1 MKRTLLACLA
11 VGASVLVAPAAH
23 AAVPNVLHGGCFV
36 DTDGHPLVTGDTQVG
51 VIGDLSVTTT
61 GDLPPM
67 PIGATVTCSI
77 EVNGVVVP
85 AATHS
90 YGDSRVPGIQGGT
103 DPVTYTASPFDTVDL
118 CQSVVFADNT
128 TSDECVV
135 LGDNIQIPPQA
146 VIDAVDAIY
155 DALIG
160 VVDPIELE
168 ALEPLVCPPLGSI
181 SGTYGL
187 VIIGPDG
194 DLSVVDPLVGKSVL
208 LVDCPPHRLS
218 VGG

>member
-1 MKRTLLACLA
+1 VKRTLLACVA
-11 VGASVLVAPAAH
+11 VGASVLAAPAAH

-36 DTDGHPLVTGDTQVG
+36 DTVGHPLVTGDTQVG

-90 YGDSRVPGIQGGT
+90 YGDSRVPGIQAGT
-103 DPVTYTASPFDTVDL
+103 DPLTYTAGQFDTVDL

-128 TSDECVV
+128 TWDECVV
-135 LGDNIQIPPQA
+135 LGDNIQIPPQT
-146 VIDAVDAIY
+146 
-155 DALIG
+155 
-160 VVDPIELE
+160 VVDTWNAFWDVFDPFVLE
-168 ALEPLVCPPLGSI
+168 MLKPLVCPPLAAM
-181 SGTYGL
+181 SGGYGP
-187 VIIGPDG
+187 VIIAPDG
-194 DLSVVDPLVGKSVL
+194 DVSVIDPFVDEELVL
-208 LVDCPPHRLS
+208 LDCPPFRS
-218 VGG
+218 G